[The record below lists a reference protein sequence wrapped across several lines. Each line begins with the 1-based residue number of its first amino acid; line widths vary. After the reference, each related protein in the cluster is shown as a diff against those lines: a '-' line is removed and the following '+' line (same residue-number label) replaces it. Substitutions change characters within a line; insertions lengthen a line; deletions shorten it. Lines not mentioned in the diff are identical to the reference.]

1 MFKNYFKT
9 AWRNL
14 LKNKFYTAI
23 NILGLTAGLT
33 VGILI
38 LLWVQDETSFDS
50 FHKNAAQ
57 IYRLENRVGTG
68 ESIQIWDETTAPI
81 GVMAKKEIPGI
92 KEVARITNNFS
103 YALFKYKDKVFN
115 EEHAAFTDPS
125 FFSVFDFKLVKGNN
139 EKPFTDNNSIVVTE
153 TTAKKYFGEDDPI
166 GKTITADDTTNFTVT
181 GVIKDFPKNS
191 SIKKDIF
198 FPMSLLSK
206 IMYTGRTDGRNI
218 DNDFHQFM
226 YETYL
231 LLKPN
236 TSIAGLPEK
245 LKQIHL
251 RNKADDTDVLYLLQS
266 LPQMHL
272 YKADGTA
279 GGIETVRMFII
290 IALLILVIACI
301 NYVNL
306 STARSMLRAKEVSMR
321 KIVGAGK
328 GQLFLQ
334 FIVETALLFLLAAIV
349 SVVLMYILMPSF
361 NRISGKE
368 IIFDLSN
375 LHIWKV
381 MLITIVATLA
391 ASSIYPAFLLSSF
404 EPLKAL
410 KGKISARISDAVF
423 RKVLVVLQFSFS
435 IALIAGTFII
445 SKQLNYIRSKQLG
458 YDKENVLGF
467 FMRPDMR
474 KHFDAVKA
482 DLLKQPGIAEV
493 TRASSNIIQI
503 QSQTGSNWWDG
514 KGKDETMMVRPMAI
528 DKDFVSF
535 FKMKMQAGS
544 NFTGAVADS
553 MHFILNETAVQNA
566 RIKDPIGKKFKLWN
580 VEGTIIGVI
589 KDFHLA
595 SMKNK
600 IEPVVFYYAVSNLNA
615 IYIKTTGKDAPKAI
629 AAAEKQWK
637 TYSADFPFTYMFL
650 DDVYNNM
657 YKSEQRTGT
666 LFNAFALIA
675 IVISCLGLFGLAAYT
690 AQVRTK
696 EIGVRKVLGASV
708 PGIIQLLAADFI
720 KLVLI
725 AIVIATPVAWF
736 MMDKWLQDFAYKT
749 NMGWMVFAFAGIAAI
764 VIALVTISFQAIK
777 AAVANPIKSL
787 RTE

>member
-1 MFKNYFKT
+1 MIKNYIKT

-23 NILGLTAGLT
+23 NILGLTTGLT

-38 LLWVQDETSFDS
+38 LLWVQDETTFDS
-50 FHKNAAQ
+50 FHKKSAD

-68 ESIQIWDETTAPI
+68 GSIQIWENTAAPI
-81 GVMAKKEIPGI
+81 GVLAKKELSQV
-92 KEVARITNNFS
+92 KDVARLTNNFS

-115 EEHAAFTDPS
+115 EEHAAYTDPS
-125 FFSVFDFKLVKGNN
+125 FFTMFDFKLIQGNN
-139 EKPFTDNNSIVVTE
+139 EKPFVDNNSVIVTE
-153 TTAKKYFGEDDPI
+153 TTAKKYFGDDNPI
-166 GKTITADDTTNFTVT
+166 GKVITADDTTSFTVT

-191 SIKKDIF
+191 SIKKDMF
-198 FPMSLLSK
+198 FPMSLLAK
-206 IMYTGRTDGRNI
+206 NMYTGRTDGRNI
-218 DNDFHQFM
+218 DNDFNQFM

-231 LLKPN
+231 QLQPN
-236 TSIAGLPEK
+236 TSVAGLPEK

-251 RNKADDTDVLYLLQS
+251 RVKADDTDVLYLLQS
-266 LPQMHL
+266 LPSMHL
-272 YKADGTA
+272 YKADGTD
-279 GGIETVRMFII
+279 GGIGTVKMFII

-328 GQLFLQ
+328 MQLFMQ
-334 FIVETALLFLLAAIV
+334 FIVETALLFLLATTLAIG
-349 SVVLMYILMPSF
+349 LMFVLMPSF
-361 NRISGKE
+361 NHISGKE
-368 IIFDLSN
+368 LVFDLADF
-375 LHIWKV
+375 HIWKV
-381 MLITIVATLA
+381 ILITMLATLA

-410 KGKISARISDAVF
+410 KGKVSARISDAVF

-445 SKQLNYIRSKQLG
+445 GKQLHYIRSKQLG
-458 YDKENVLGF
+458 YDKENVFGF
-467 FMRPDMR
+467 FMRPGMQ

-482 DLLKQPGIAEV
+482 DLLKQPGITQV
-493 TRASSNIIQI
+493 TRASGNIVQI
-503 QSQTGSNWWDG
+503 GYQTGDNYWDG
-514 KGKDETMMVRPMAI
+514 KGKDETMMVRPIAI
-528 DKDFVSF
+528 DNNFLDF
-535 FKMKMQAGS
+535 FKMKLQSGN
-544 NFTGAVADS
+544 NFTGSQADS
-553 MHFILNETAVQNA
+553 MHFILNETAVQAA

-600 IEPVVFYYAVSNLNA
+600 IEPAVLFYAPQKMGA
-615 IYIKTTGKDAPKAI
+615 IYIKTTGEKAPQAI

-637 TYSADFPFTYMFL
+637 SYSADFPFTYMFL
-650 DDVYNNM
+650 DEVYNNM
-657 YKSEQRTGT
+657 YKSEQRTGS
-666 LFNAFALIA
+666 LFNVFALIA

-708 PGIIQLLAADFI
+708 SGIIQLLAADFI

-725 AIVIATPVAWF
+725 AIVIATPVAWY
-736 MMDKWLQDFAYKT
+736 MMNKWLQDFAYKT
-749 NMGWMVFAFAGIAAI
+749 NIGWMVFVFAGLAAI
-764 VIALVTISFQAIK
+764 AIAVITISVQAIK
-777 AAVANPIKSL
+777 AAIANPVKSL

>member
-1 MFKNYFKT
+1 MLKNYFKT

-68 ESIQIWDETTAPI
+68 ESIQIWENTAAPI
-81 GVMAKKEIPGI
+81 GVLAKKELPQV
-92 KEVARITNNFS
+92 KDVVRLTNNFS
-103 YALFKYKDKVFN
+103 YSLFKYKDKVFN

-125 FFSVFDFKLVKGNN
+125 LFSMFDFKLIKGDNQ
-139 EKPFTDNNSIVVTE
+139 KPFVDNNSIVVTE
-153 TTAKKYFGEDDPI
+153 TTAKKYFGGDDPI
-166 GKTITADDTTNFTVT
+166 GKVITADDTTNFTVT

-198 FPMSLLSK
+198 FPMSLLSR
-206 IMYTGRTDGRNI
+206 IMYTGRTDGRNME
-218 DNDFHQFM
+218 NDFNQFM

-231 LLKPN
+231 QLQPN
-236 TSIAGLPEK
+236 TAVAGLPEK

-266 LPQMHL
+266 LPAMHL
-272 YKADGTA
+272 YKADGTES
-279 GGIETVRMFII
+279 GMETVRMFII

-328 GQLFLQ
+328 IQLFLQ
-334 FIVETALLFLLAAIV
+334 FIVETALLFLIAAIL
-349 SVVLMYILMPSF
+349 SVGLIYILMPYF
-361 NRISGKE
+361 NSISGKE
-368 IIFDLSN
+368 LVFDLSN
-375 LHIWKV
+375 FHIWKL
-381 MLITIVATLA
+381 MFITIIATLA

-410 KGKISARISDAVF
+410 KGRISARISDAVF

-458 YDKENVLGF
+458 YDKENVFGF
-467 FMRPDMR
+467 FMRPGMK

-482 DLLKQPGIAEV
+482 DLLKQPGITGV
-493 TRASSNIIQI
+493 TRASSNIVQI
-503 QSQTGSNWWDG
+503 GSQTGDNHWDG

-528 DKDFVSF
+528 DNNFIDF
-535 FKMKMQAGS
+535 FKMKMQAGN
-544 NFTGAVADS
+544 NFTGTGGDS

-566 RIKDPIGKKFKLWN
+566 RIKDPIGKKFRLWN

-600 IEPVVFYYAVSNLNA
+600 IEPVVFYYAPSNMSAL
-615 IYIKTTGKDAPKAI
+615 YIKTTGKDIPNAI

-637 TYSADFPFTYMFL
+637 SYSADFPFSYMFL
-650 DDVYNNM
+650 DEVYNNM

-666 LFNAFALIA
+666 LFNVFALIA
-675 IVISCLGLFGLAAYT
+675 IIISCLGLFGLAAYT

-708 PGIIQLLAADFI
+708 PAIIQLLAADFI

-725 AIVIATPVAWF
+725 AILIATPVAWY
-736 MMDKWLQDFAYKT
+736 MMNKWLQDFVYKT
-749 NMGWMVFAFAGIAAI
+749 NIGWMVFAFAGMAAI
-764 VIALVTISFQAIK
+764 AIALFTISFQAVK